1 MRTGSFRIFVY
12 YMQGKGKKVSIR
24 DFFYRKAA
32 GRKKANRIQNENQI
46 QEERIGEEFYEYCP
60 NCEANLTLQKGYS
73 RQYPYWKCRGCGKM
87 LINPDVKMESP
98 VIWICDKCGAVLN
111 QQEGFAEALGEWECR
126 ECGFRGKL
134 DKSEIY
140 ISDEEYEADCR
151 NPYKGMSQEA
161 LMALM
166 VYKEKESING
176 RADIMLVEDRDTGE
190 KYVEK
195 ILKTYDITVYDFL
208 KRHPIKH
215 MPRLYGVYEG
225 ANCLVV
231 IEEYIAGQ
239 TLSERIGEG
248 WREKERMEEAQVK
261 ESRREKERM
270 EEAEAVRLIKSLC
283 LILQELH
290 SFNPPI
296 IHRDVKPSNIIL
308 SEENE
313 VFLLDVNAAKWYNP
327 EKKEDTRLLGT
338 MYYAAP
344 EQLGYGFAASSVKTD
359 IYAVGILLNVML
371 TGKFS
376 KEEKASGSIWNI
388 IEKCICYETEKRFTD
403 TELIEALDTFL
414 KEEDGLINGR

>member
-1 MRTGSFRIFVY
+1 
-12 YMQGKGKKVSIR
+12 
-24 DFFYRKAA
+24 
-32 GRKKANRIQNENQI
+32 
-46 QEERIGEEFYEYCP
+46 
-60 NCEANLTLQKGYS
+60 
-73 RQYPYWKCRGCGKM
+73 
-87 LINPDVKMESP
+87 
-98 VIWICDKCGAVLN
+98 
-111 QQEGFAEALGEWECR
+111 
-126 ECGFRGKL
+126 
-134 DKSEIY
+134 
-140 ISDEEYEADCR
+140 
-151 NPYKGMSQEA
+151 MSQEA

-166 VYKEKESING
+166 VYEEKESING

-195 ILKTYDITVYDFL
+195 ILKTYDISVYDFL
-208 KRHPIKH
+208 KRRPVKH

-248 WREKERMEEAQVK
+248 W
-261 ESRREKERM
+261 REKERM

-371 TGKFS
+371 TGKFP

>member
-1 MRTGSFRIFVY
+1 
-12 YMQGKGKKVSIR
+12 
-24 DFFYRKAA
+24 
-32 GRKKANRIQNENQI
+32 
-46 QEERIGEEFYEYCP
+46 
-60 NCEANLTLQKGYS
+60 
-73 RQYPYWKCRGCGKM
+73 M

-140 ISDEEYEADCR
+140 FSDEEYEADCR

-248 WREKERMEEAQVK
+248 WREKERMEEA
-261 ESRREKERM
+261 
-270 EEAEAVRLIKSLC
+270 EAVRLIKSLC

-327 EKKEDTRLLGT
+327 EKKEDTLT
-338 MYYAAP
+338 KM
-344 EQLGYGFAASSVKTD
+344 
-359 IYAVGILLNVML
+359 VGI
-371 TGKFS
+371 S
-376 KEEKASGSIWNI
+376 
-388 IEKCICYETEKRFTD
+388 
-403 TELIEALDTFL
+403 FL
-414 KEEDGLINGR
+414 

>member
-1 MRTGSFRIFVY
+1 
-12 YMQGKGKKVSIR
+12 
-24 DFFYRKAA
+24 
-32 GRKKANRIQNENQI
+32 
-46 QEERIGEEFYEYCP
+46 
-60 NCEANLTLQKGYS
+60 
-73 RQYPYWKCRGCGKM
+73 M
-87 LINPDVKMESP
+87 LINPEVKLESP

-111 QQEGFAEALGEWECR
+111 QQEGFAETLGEWECR

-134 DKSEIY
+134 DKSKIY
-140 ISDEEYEADCR
+140 ISDEEYETDCR

-166 VYKEKESING
+166 VYEEKESING

-195 ILKTYDITVYDFL
+195 ILKTYDISVYDFL
-208 KRHPIKH
+208 KRRPVKH

-239 TLSERIGEG
+239 TLSERIEEG
-248 WREKERMEEAQVK
+248 WREKDL
-261 ESRREKERM
+261 M

-371 TGKFS
+371 TGKFP
-376 KEEKASGSIWNI
+376 KEEKAVGSIWNI
-388 IEKCICYETEKRFTD
+388 IERCICYEPEKRYTD
-403 TELIEALDTFL
+403 RELIEALDTFL